1 MNVDYLKYIQA
12 YTFGLQF
19 GKLGT
24 FHSSSQRILNFL
36 YAFERA
42 RFPLSKTVKIFEI
55 RWVDH
60 TLRLVKVRAKII
72 DIFTIGNP

>member
-1 MNVDYLKYIQA
+1 MSVDYLKYIQA

-24 FHSSSQRILNFL
+24 FHSSSQQILNFL

-55 RWVDH
+55 RWVDQK
-60 TLRLVKVRAKII
+60 LQLGEVGAKII
-72 DIFTIGNP
+72 DILQ